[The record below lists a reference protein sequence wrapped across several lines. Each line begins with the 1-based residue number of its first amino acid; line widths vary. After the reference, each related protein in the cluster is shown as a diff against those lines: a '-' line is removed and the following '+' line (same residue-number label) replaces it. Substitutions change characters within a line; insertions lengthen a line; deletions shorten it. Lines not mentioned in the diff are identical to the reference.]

1 MVSPNRY
8 TDLDPNKSNF
18 AGSRVLLLGR
28 DIRDTLVSAFFQAS
42 RRVGVFEGTMSEF
55 IRSERFGVMNLDV
68 KEPAEGAEGEEQAAE
83 PPAGSIDEEK
93 LTEEIHARF
102 SKIGDDERM
111 GLIRDAVTR
120 QLVRSGV
127 SKPI

>member
-1 MVSPNRY
+1 MRISI
-8 TDLDPNKSNF
+8 DH
-18 AGSRVLLLGR
+18 AEEGMILLGPVT
-28 DIRDTLVSAFFQAS
+28 DTKGRLILPK
-42 RRVGVFEGTMSEF
+42 GVELNAHVLG
-55 IRSERFGVMNLDV
+55 RLERFGVMNLDV
-68 KEPAEGAEGEEQAAE
+68 KGPAEGAEGEEQAAE
-83 PPAGSIDEEK
+83 PQAGRVDDEK

-102 SKIGDDERM
+102 SEIGDDERM